1 MTKEKNTVTTTKQK
15 IGKVTFIV
23 ESSASPTAKDSITQK
38 IQKSIRRDVEKNA
51 EKT

>member
-1 MTKEKNTVTTTKQK
+1 MTKENPSVTTTKQK

-23 ESSASPTAKDSITQK
+23 ESSASPTAKDSIAQK
-38 IQKSIRRDVEKNA
+38 IQKNIKRDLEKNA

>member
-1 MTKEKNTVTTTKQK
+1 MTKGKNSVTTTKQK

-23 ESSASPTAKDSITQK
+23 EASTSPTAKDSIAQK
-38 IQKSIRRDVEKNA
+38 IQKNIKRDVEKNA